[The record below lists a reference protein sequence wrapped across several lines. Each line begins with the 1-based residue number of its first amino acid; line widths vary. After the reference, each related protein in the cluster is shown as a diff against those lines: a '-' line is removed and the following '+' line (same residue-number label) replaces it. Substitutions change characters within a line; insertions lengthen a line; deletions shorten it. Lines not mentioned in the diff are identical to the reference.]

1 MKIATLGGAEMD
13 RRNGETWEWTISVTH
28 HRKCHCTC
36 FASDCCKIQF
46 FAWLGPKLFC
56 SATQSSVCITASC
69 AVLSLFACYLA
80 APGTTHGFT
89 SISSHGEIP
98 QLLTE
103 QKSAYPEDSV
113 PRSHSWEIAEGPLA
127 PSLDEFKGLSKKNT
141 AHLYTCVLRVKAT
154 FPGSLR
160 LKNLIWK
167 IVENY
172 VLELVVN
179 PGTVDLSS
187 LQETLEQNFKYQLW
201 AQSSMR
207 FECYRSKHQ
216 ASHVRQ
222 ILNQTASLCF
232 WPARLPQIAERV
244 AFSNKLCSF
253 EFGICSQ
260 SGFCEAS
267 GIGTLAKFV
276 SKEMLF

>member
-1 MKIATLGGAEMD
+1 MLDTK
-13 RRNGETWEWTISVTH
+13 WTRPNELYS
-28 HRKCHCTC
+28 
-36 FASDCCKIQF
+36 CCSQLKNINQDSMW
-46 FAWLGPKLFC
+46 A
-56 SATQSSVCITASC
+56 VCK
-69 AVLSLFACYLA
+69 
-80 APGTTHGFT
+80 
-89 SISSHGEIP
+89 
-98 QLLTE
+98 QNW
-103 QKSAYPEDSV
+103 
-113 PRSHSWEIAEGPLA
+113 SHSWEIAEGPLA
-127 PSLDEFKGLSKKNT
+127 PSLDEFKGLSKKT
-141 AHLYTCVLRVKAT
+141 QLIYTHVCCESR
-154 FPGSLR
+154 R
-160 LKNLIWK
+160 LFQGRSGWKTWYGKLWKN
-167 IVENY
+167 Y
-172 VLELVVN
+172 DLELVVN

-201 AQSSMR
+201 VQSSMR

>member
-1 MKIATLGGAEMD
+1 M
-13 RRNGETWEWTISVTH
+13 
-28 HRKCHCTC
+28 
-36 FASDCCKIQF
+36 
-46 FAWLGPKLFC
+46 
-56 SATQSSVCITASC
+56 
-69 AVLSLFACYLA
+69 
-80 APGTTHGFT
+80 
-89 SISSHGEIP
+89 
-98 QLLTE
+98 
-103 QKSAYPEDSV
+103 
-113 PRSHSWEIAEGPLA
+113 
-127 PSLDEFKGLSKKNT
+127 
-141 AHLYTCVLRVKAT
+141 LRVKAT

-201 AQSSMR
+201 VQSSMR

-232 WPARLPQIAERV
+232 WPAIPPQIAERV